1 MLYYNNPGMDTLLE
15 ASELTVGRILD
26 RVSLAIS
33 PGEIVVLIGPNGS
46 GKTTLVKA
54 LLGLARHSG
63 AVTRKPGLR
72 IGYVPQHFPRDSS
85 LPITVARFLGLYGGD
100 VQAALARVGCEKL
113 AGLQLATL
121 SGGEM
126 ARALLARAIAH
137 KPDLL
142 VLDEPFAGVDL
153 AGEAA
158 LYALIAELRDELGCG
173 VLLVSHDL
181 HVVMAQASR
190 VICLNRHICCQGEA
204 GDVVRDPAFVELF
217 GPRVAGELAIY
228 HHHHD
233 HEHTP
238 SGAIT
243 HEHVHG

>member
-1 MLYYNNPGMDTLLE
+1 METLLE
-15 ASELTVGRILD
+15 ASQIGVGRIVD
-26 RVSLAIS
+26 QVSLAV
-33 PGEIVVLIGPNGS
+33 GAREIVVLIGPNGS

-54 LLGLARHSG
+54 LLGLVRHGG
-63 AVTRKPGLR
+63 AVRRKPGLR
-72 IGYVPQHFPRDSS
+72 IGYVPQHFPRDAS
-85 LPITVARFLGLYGGD
+85 LPITVGRFLGLYGGD
-100 VQAALARVGCEKL
+100 AQAALARVGCEKL

-126 ARALLARAIAH
+126 ARVLLARAIAH
-137 KPDLL
+137 KPGLL

-158 LYALIAELRDELGCG
+158 LYALIAKLRDDLGCG

-190 VICLNRHICCQGEA
+190 VICLNRHICCQGDA
-204 GDVVRDPAFVELF
+204 GDVVKDPAFVELF
-217 GPRVAGELAIY
+217 GARVASELAIY

-233 HEHTP
+233 HEHAP
-238 SGAIT
+238 SGEVEPVEA
-243 HEHVHG
+243 

>member
-1 MLYYNNPGMDTLLE
+1 MLYYNNSPMEPLLK
-15 ASELTVGRILD
+15 ASEITVGRILD

-33 PGEIVVLIGPNGS
+33 AGEIVVLIGPNGS
-46 GKTTLVKA
+46 GKTTLIRA
-54 LLGLARHSG
+54 LLGLAGHTGEVARQ
-63 AVTRKPGLR
+63 PGLR
-72 IGYVPQHFPRDSS
+72 IGYVPQHFPRDAS
-85 LPITVARFLGLYGGD
+85 LPITVSRFLKLYGGD
-100 VQAALARVGCEKL
+100 AQAALARVGSEKL
-113 AGLQLATL
+113 SDHQLATL

-126 ARALLARAIAH
+126 ARVLLARAISN

-142 VLDEPFAGVDL
+142 ILDEPFAGVDL
-153 AGEAA
+153 SGEAA

-204 GDVVRDPAFVELF
+204 SDVVKDPAFVELF
-217 GPRVAGELAIY
+217 GARVASELAIY

-233 HEHTP
+233 HEHAP
-238 SGAIT
+238 SGEV
-243 HEHVHG
+243 EHVHG